1 MPDDSPPT
9 LRRIECE
16 SAIALDSIPKGRSS
30 ALAAIPWNP
39 AGLLPICHFHAGE
52 AYPDTMELKHL
63 RYFTAAV
70 EQGSLQGAA
79 EKLNVAQPALSRRVR
94 DLELGMG
101 CDLLTR
107 NSRGIVPT
115 PAGLAFYRDAVRL
128 LEDLAIATQRARR
141 LGLEQGRGIRFGL
154 AQGSARR
161 YAFLGEALAG
171 ASGTAY
177 SRGLSADL
185 LADLREGT
193 LDLALLYEHRPDSP
207 LLAERLVHRERFV
220 LAAHPSHPLAGSGA
234 GSGSGPA
241 QLTDLAGQ
249 PLVWLARA
257 DLADGLNP
265 LAVQLR
271 RHGLEPVVGQ
281 LVDSP
286 EEQLEITIASC
297 GACLTP
303 ASTIAA
309 TPPGQLCFRALP
321 SLSITV
327 DLTLAWRRPPTSNA
341 VQGLLDR
348 LDAAI
353 DRHQATI
360 TTGDADWTRLDG
372 QPLFV
377 LPG

>member
-1 MPDDSPPT
+1 
-9 LRRIECE
+9 
-16 SAIALDSIPKGRSS
+16 
-30 ALAAIPWNP
+30 
-39 AGLLPICHFHAGE
+39 
-52 AYPDTMELKHL
+52 MELKHL

-94 DLELGMG
+94 DLELEMG

-107 NSRGIVPT
+107 SSRGIIPT

-128 LEDLAIATQRARR
+128 LEDLALATQRARH

-161 YAFLGEALAG
+161 YAFLDEALAG
-171 ASGTAY
+171 ATGTAY

-185 LADLREGT
+185 LAHLREGR
-193 LDLALLYEHRPDSP
+193 LDLALLYEHRPDTP
-207 LLAERLVHRERFV
+207 LLAERLVHREHFV
-220 LAAHPSHPLAGSGA
+220 LAAHPAHPLAQP
-234 GSGSGPA
+234 GPA
-241 QLTDLAGQ
+241 QLTDLTGQ

-286 EEQLEITIASC
+286 EEQIEIAISSR

-309 TPPGQLCFRALP
+309 TPPGQLAFRALP
-321 SLSITV
+321 GLSITV
-327 DLTLAWRRPPTSNA
+327 DLTLAWRRPPASAA
-341 VQGLLDR
+341 VQGLLDELHR
-348 LDAAI
+348 TI
-353 DRHQATI
+353 DRHQSTI
-360 TTGDADWTRLDG
+360 AANAAGWTWLDG
-372 QPLFV
+372 QPLFE

>member
-1 MPDDSPPT
+1 
-9 LRRIECE
+9 
-16 SAIALDSIPKGRSS
+16 
-30 ALAAIPWNP
+30 
-39 AGLLPICHFHAGE
+39 
-52 AYPDTMELKHL
+52 MELKHL

-94 DLELGMG
+94 DLELEMG

-107 NSRGIVPT
+107 SSRGIVPT
-115 PAGLAFYRDAVRL
+115 LAGLAFYRDAVRL
-128 LEDLAIATQRARR
+128 LEDLALATQRARR
-141 LGLEQGRGIRFGL
+141 LGLEQSRGIRFGL

-161 YAFLGEALAG
+161 YAFLGEAVAG
-171 ASGTAY
+171 ASGIAY
-177 SRGLSADL
+177 SRGVSANL
-185 LADLREGT
+185 LVALREAR

-220 LAAHPSHPLAGSGA
+220 LAAHPAHPLARR
-234 GSGSGPA
+234 GPA
-241 QLTDLAGQ
+241 QLADLSGH

-257 DLADGLNP
+257 DLPDGLNP

-286 EEQLEITIASC
+286 EEQIDITLASC

-309 TPPGQLCFRALP
+309 TPPGQFIFRALP
-321 SLSITV
+321 NLSATV
-327 DLTLAWRRPPTSNA
+327 DLSLAWRRTHGSTA
-341 VQGLLDR
+341 VQELLDAF
-348 LDAAI
+348 DHAI
-353 DRHQATI
+353 DSHQLTI
-360 TTGDADWTRLDG
+360 AAGGTPWTHLDG
-372 QPLFV
+372 QPLFA
-377 LPG
+377 LPD

>member
-1 MPDDSPPT
+1 
-9 LRRIECE
+9 
-16 SAIALDSIPKGRSS
+16 
-30 ALAAIPWNP
+30 
-39 AGLLPICHFHAGE
+39 
-52 AYPDTMELKHL
+52 MELKHL
-63 RYFTAAV
+63 RYFTTAV

-94 DLELGMG
+94 DLELEMG

-107 NSRGIVPT
+107 SSRGIAPT

-128 LEDLAIATQRARR
+128 LEDLALATQRARR

-185 LADLREGT
+185 LGNLREGT

-207 LLAERLVHRERFV
+207 LLAERLVHSERFV
-220 LAAHPSHPLAGSGA
+220 LAAHPAHPLAGSGFGA
-234 GSGSGPA
+234 GPA
-241 QLTDLAGQ
+241 QLTDLSGQ
-249 PLVWLARA
+249 PLVWLSRT

-286 EEQLEITIASC
+286 EEQIEIAIASR

-327 DLTLAWRRPPTSNA
+327 DLTLAWRRPPTNIA
-341 VQGLLDR
+341 VQDLLDK
-348 LDAAI
+348 LDSAI

-360 TTGDADWTRLDG
+360 ATGTAEWTRLDG
-372 QPLFV
+372 QPLFM